1 MFSTSSKIAFGYLLL
16 IVLLFG
22 TIGYIYQQ
30 MTLLMAPNGLEETI
44 VNRRRTTHQIV
55 TQLYEAEIIGQTL
68 RTGRLGDYPIYQR
81 AMREAGAS
89 IDSLRVLLS
98 DTLQQARLD
107 TVSQLL
113 RNKERYMILVLEAM
127 AQNPA
132 EELYQQQIDSLILQQ
147 DSLLSSTHVRRRIVT
162 HHNTYT
168 IHHKP
173 KKFFRRLA
181 DVFAPGKEDST
192 QVNNVIQE
200 EYTDTIDEAY
210 NPVDTIASML
220 ANIQNKVF
228 QTRQENQKT
237 LDRRIN
243 SLRIAGSR
251 ISQRVNQ
258 LLETIETDEQKAAE
272 AKYLHEQ
279 NIREQ
284 AAWTMATISILAV
297 LLVLI
302 FFTIIWRDITRSNHY
317 RRELEKAKSY
327 AENLLVTREKLML
340 TITHD
345 IKAPAGSII
354 GYIDLLTRL
363 IHDKR
368 QQFYLQNMKSS
379 AQHLLDLITSL
390 LDYHR
395 LEAGK
400 MDLNPVAFKPH
411 QLFTTIYTSFLPLAE
426 RKQLK
431 LVLENTI
438 PASKTLEGDPFRLRQ
453 IVENLLSNALKF
465 TAEGSVT
472 LHTAYEGNQFIFSV
486 SDTGCGMD
494 EQEQQRVFQAFTR
507 LRSAQG
513 EEGFGLG
520 LSITQKLVELLQ
532 GKISIESVPGKGS
545 TFRVSVPL
553 PSISNKKEVEKENGP
568 VLPETLKII
577 LIDDDSIQINLTEA
591 MLHNLLEAQGKDQ
604 QAVIR
609 CCKQPEE
616 LFGYLEKEPFDLLLT
631 DIQMPAMNGF
641 ELLKQVRGMKV
652 GYARELPVIAITAR
666 SDMDVEYFR
675 SQGFA
680 GCLHKPFNQSDLLQ
694 VLLENL
700 KGDWNKCTFP
710 KEESADSSLPEA
722 QPAKEEKEESKFSS
736 LIAFSEGDEEAIREI
751 IGTFIQE
758 TEKNCQAIRQGEE
771 AKDMK
776 LVGNLA
782 HKMLPTFTMI
792 EANTVLPSLKWL
804 EAHREDASMSS
815 EALEHIHK
823 ILPTVKSII
832 EHAEAF
838 IKNYN

>member
-1 MFSTSSKIAFGYLLL
+1 ML

-22 TIGYIYQQ
+22 AIGYIYQQ
-30 MTLLMAPNGLEETI
+30 MTLLTAPNGLEETI
-44 VNRRRTTHQIV
+44 VNRRKTTHQIV

-68 RTGRLGDYPIYQR
+68 RTGRLKDYPVYQS
-81 AMREAGAS
+81 AMREARAS
-89 IDSLRVLLS
+89 IDSLRTLLS

-147 DSLLSSTHVRRRIVT
+147 DSLLNSTHVRRRIVT

-192 QVNNVIQE
+192 QVNNVVQE

-258 LLETIETDEQKAAE
+258 LLENIETDEQKAAE

-431 LVLENTI
+431 LVLENTL
-438 PASKTLEGDPFRLRQ
+438 PVSKTLEGDPFRLRQ

-694 VLLENL
+694 VLQENL
-700 KGDWNKCTFP
+700 KGDWNKCTSSP
-710 KEESADSSLPEA
+710 KEKADSSFPSMEMG
-722 QPAKEEKEESKFSS
+722 KEEKEEYKFSS

-771 AKDMK
+771 MKDMK

-792 EANTVLPSLKWL
+792 EADAVLPSLKWL
-804 EAHREDASMSS
+804 EAHREDVSMSS

-823 ILPTVKSII
+823 ILLTVKSII
-832 EHAEAF
+832 GYAETF

>member
-237 LDRRIN
+237 LDHRIN

-251 ISQRVNQ
+251 ISQRVIQ

-694 VLLENL
+694 VLQENL
-700 KGDWNKCTFP
+700 KGDWNKCAYP
-710 KEESADSSLPEA
+710 KEESADSSLPAA
-722 QPAKEEKEESKFSS
+722 QPAKEEKEEYKFSS

>member
-22 TIGYIYQQ
+22 AIGYIYQQ
-30 MTLLMAPNGLEETI
+30 MTLLTAPNGLEETI
-44 VNRRRTTHQIV
+44 VNRRKTTHQIV

-68 RTGRLGDYPIYQR
+68 RTGRLKDYPVYQS
-81 AMREAGAS
+81 AMREARAS
-89 IDSLRVLLS
+89 IDSLRTLLS

-147 DSLLSSTHVRRRIVT
+147 DSLLNSTHVRRRIVT

-192 QVNNVIQE
+192 QVNNVVQE

-258 LLETIETDEQKAAE
+258 LLENIETDEQKAAE
-272 AKYLHEQ
+272 AKYQHEQ

-431 LVLENTI
+431 LVLENSI

-694 VLLENL
+694 VLQENL
-700 KGDWNKCTFP
+700 KGDWNKCAFP
-710 KEESADSSLPEA
+710 KEESADSSLPAA
-722 QPAKEEKEESKFSS
+722 QPPKEEKEEYKFSS

-832 EHAEAF
+832 GYAETF

>member
-113 RNKERYMILVLEAM
+113 HNKERYMILVLEAM

-694 VLLENL
+694 VLQKNL

-815 EALEHIHK
+815 EALDHIHK

>member
-604 QAVIR
+604 QAIIR

-694 VLLENL
+694 VLQKNL

>member
-22 TIGYIYQQ
+22 AIGYIYQQ
-30 MTLLMAPNGLEETI
+30 MTLLTAPNGLEETI
-44 VNRRRTTHQIV
+44 VNRRKTTHQIV

-68 RTGRLGDYPIYQR
+68 RTGRLKDYPVYQS
-81 AMREAGAS
+81 AMREARAS
-89 IDSLRVLLS
+89 IDSLRTLLS

-147 DSLLSSTHVRRRIVT
+147 DSLLNSTHVRRRIVT

-192 QVNNVIQE
+192 QVNNVVQE

-258 LLETIETDEQKAAE
+258 LLENIETDEQKAAE
-272 AKYLHEQ
+272 AKYQHEQ

-431 LVLENTI
+431 LVLENSI

-641 ELLKQVRGMKV
+641 ELLKQVREMKV

-694 VLLENL
+694 VLQENL
-700 KGDWNKCTFP
+700 KGDWNKCTSSP
-710 KEESADSSLPEA
+710 KEKADSSFPSMEMG
-722 QPAKEEKEESKFSS
+722 KEEKEEYKFSS
-736 LIAFSEGDEEAIREI
+736 LIAFSEGDEEAIKEI

-758 TEKNCQAIRQGEE
+758 TEKNCQAILQGEE
-771 AKDMK
+771 MKDMK

-792 EANTVLPSLKWL
+792 EADTVLPSLKWL
-804 EAHREDASMSS
+804 EAHREDVFMSS

-832 EHAEAF
+832 GYAETF

>member
-545 TFRVSVPL
+545 TFRVAVPL

-609 CCKQPEE
+609 SCKQPEE
-616 LFGYLEKEPFDLLLT
+616 LFSYLEKEPFDLLLT

-641 ELLKQVRGMKV
+641 ELLKQVRSMKV
-652 GYARELPVIAITAR
+652 GCARELPVIAITAR

-680 GCLHKPFNQSDLLQ
+680 GCLHKPFNQSDLQQ
-694 VLLENL
+694 VLQENL
-700 KGDWNKCTFP
+700 KGDWNKCAYP
-710 KEESADSSLPEA
+710 KEESADSSLPAA
-722 QPAKEEKEESKFSS
+722 QPAKEEKEEYKFSS

-776 LVGNLA
+776 QVGNLA

-804 EAHREDASMSS
+804 ETHREDATMSS

-832 EHAEAF
+832 EHAGTF

>member
-591 MLHNLLEAQGKDQ
+591 MLHNLLEAQEKDQ

-694 VLLENL
+694 VLQENL
-700 KGDWNKCTFP
+700 KGDWNKCAYP
-710 KEESADSSLPEA
+710 KEESADSSLPAA
-722 QPAKEEKEESKFSS
+722 QPAKEEKEEYKFSS

>member
-1 MFSTSSKIAFGYLLL
+1 ML

-694 VLLENL
+694 VLQKNL

-815 EALEHIHK
+815 EALDHIHK

>member
-22 TIGYIYQQ
+22 AIGYIYQQ
-30 MTLLMAPNGLEETI
+30 MTLLTAPNGLEETI
-44 VNRRRTTHQIV
+44 VNRRKTTHQIV

-68 RTGRLGDYPIYQR
+68 RTGRLKDYPVYQS
-81 AMREAGAS
+81 AMREARAS
-89 IDSLRVLLS
+89 IDSLRTLLS

-147 DSLLSSTHVRRRIVT
+147 DSLLNSTHVRRRIVT

-192 QVNNVIQE
+192 QVNNVVQE

-258 LLETIETDEQKAAE
+258 LLENIETDEQKAAE

-431 LVLENTI
+431 LVLENSI

-694 VLLENL
+694 VLQENL
-700 KGDWNKCTFP
+700 KGDWNKCTSSP
-710 KEESADSSLPEA
+710 KEKADSSFPSMEMG
-722 QPAKEEKEESKFSS
+722 KEEKEEYKFSS

-758 TEKNCQAIRQGEE
+758 TEKNCQAILQGEE
-771 AKDMK
+771 MKDMK

-792 EANTVLPSLKWL
+792 EADTVLPSLKWL
-804 EAHREDASMSS
+804 EAHREDDFMSS

-832 EHAEAF
+832 GYAETF

>member
-22 TIGYIYQQ
+22 AIGYIYQQ
-30 MTLLMAPNGLEETI
+30 MTLLTAPNGLEETI
-44 VNRRRTTHQIV
+44 VNRRKTTHQIV

-68 RTGRLGDYPIYQR
+68 RTGRLKDYPVYQS
-81 AMREAGAS
+81 AMREARAS

-127 AQNPA
+127 TQNPA

-147 DSLLSSTHVRRRIVT
+147 DSLLNSTHVRRRIVT

-192 QVNNVIQE
+192 QVNNVVQE

-258 LLETIETDEQKAAE
+258 LLENIETDEQKAAE
-272 AKYLHEQ
+272 AKYQHEQ

-431 LVLENTI
+431 LVLENSI

-694 VLLENL
+694 VLQENL
-700 KGDWNKCTFP
+700 KGDWNKCAFP
-710 KEESADSSLPEA
+710 KEESADSSLPAA
-722 QPAKEEKEESKFSS
+722 QPPKEEKEEYTFAA

-792 EANTVLPSLKWL
+792 EADTVLPSLKWL
-804 EAHREDASMSS
+804 EAHREDDFMSS

-832 EHAEAF
+832 GYAETF

>member
-1 MFSTSSKIAFGYLLL
+1 ML

-553 PSISNKKEVEKENGP
+553 PSISNKKEVEKENGL

-694 VLLENL
+694 VLQENL
-700 KGDWNKCTFP
+700 KGDWNKCAYP
-710 KEESADSSLPEA
+710 KEESADSSLPAA
-722 QPAKEEKEESKFSS
+722 QPEKEEKEEYKFSS

>member
-113 RNKERYMILVLEAM
+113 CNKERYMILVLEAM

-694 VLLENL
+694 VLQKNL

-815 EALEHIHK
+815 EALDHIHK

>member
-258 LLETIETDEQKAAE
+258 LLENIETDEQKAAE

-694 VLLENL
+694 VLQENL

-710 KEESADSSLPEA
+710 KEESADSSLPTA
-722 QPAKEEKEESKFSS
+722 QPAKEEKEEYKFSS

>member
-1 MFSTSSKIAFGYLLL
+1 ML

-22 TIGYIYQQ
+22 AIGYIYQQ
-30 MTLLMAPNGLEETI
+30 MTLLTAPNGLEETI
-44 VNRRRTTHQIV
+44 VNRRKTTHQIV

-68 RTGRLGDYPIYQR
+68 RTGRLKDYPVYQS
-81 AMREAGAS
+81 AMREARAS
-89 IDSLRVLLS
+89 IDSLRTLLS

-147 DSLLSSTHVRRRIVT
+147 DSLLNSTHVRRRIVT

-192 QVNNVIQE
+192 QVNNVVQE

-258 LLETIETDEQKAAE
+258 LLENIETDEQKAAE
-272 AKYLHEQ
+272 AKYQHEQ

-431 LVLENTI
+431 LVLENTL
-438 PASKTLEGDPFRLRQ
+438 PVSKTLEGDPFRLRQ

-694 VLLENL
+694 VLQENL
-700 KGDWNKCTFP
+700 KGDWNKCAFP
-710 KEESADSSLPEA
+710 KEESADSSLPAA
-722 QPAKEEKEESKFSS
+722 QPPKEEKEEYKFSS

-832 EHAEAF
+832 GYAETF

>member
-553 PSISNKKEVEKENGP
+553 PSISNKKEVEKENGL

-694 VLLENL
+694 VLQENL
-700 KGDWNKCTFP
+700 KGDWNKCAYP
-710 KEESADSSLPEA
+710 KEESADSSLPAA
-722 QPAKEEKEESKFSS
+722 QPEKEEKEEYKFSS

>member
-22 TIGYIYQQ
+22 AIGYIYQQ
-30 MTLLMAPNGLEETI
+30 MTLLTAPNGLEETI
-44 VNRRRTTHQIV
+44 VNRRKTTHQIV

-68 RTGRLGDYPIYQR
+68 RTGRLKDYPVYQS
-81 AMREAGAS
+81 AMREARAS
-89 IDSLRVLLS
+89 IDSLRTLLS

-147 DSLLSSTHVRRRIVT
+147 DSLLNSTHVRRRIVT

-192 QVNNVIQE
+192 QVNNVVQE

-258 LLETIETDEQKAAE
+258 LLENIETDEQKAAE

-431 LVLENTI
+431 LVLENSI

-694 VLLENL
+694 VLQENL
-700 KGDWNKCTFP
+700 KGDWNKCAFP
-710 KEESADSSLPEA
+710 KEESADSSLPAA
-722 QPAKEEKEESKFSS
+722 QPPKEEKEEYTFAA

-792 EANTVLPSLKWL
+792 EADTVLPSLKWL
-804 EAHREDASMSS
+804 EAHREDDFMSS

-832 EHAEAF
+832 GYAETF

>member
-694 VLLENL
+694 VLQKNL

>member
-616 LFGYLEKEPFDLLLT
+616 LFGYLKKEPFDLLLT

-694 VLLENL
+694 VLQKNL

-815 EALEHIHK
+815 EALDHIHK

>member
-694 VLLENL
+694 VLQENL
-700 KGDWNKCTFP
+700 KGDWNKCAFP
-710 KEESADSSLPEA
+710 KEESADSSLPAA
-722 QPAKEEKEESKFSS
+722 QPAKEEKEEYKFSS

-792 EANTVLPSLKWL
+792 EANTVLTSLKWL

>member
-694 VLLENL
+694 VLQENL

-776 LVGNLA
+776 QVGNLA

>member
-22 TIGYIYQQ
+22 AIGYIYQQ
-30 MTLLMAPNGLEETI
+30 MTLLTAPNGLEETI
-44 VNRRRTTHQIV
+44 VNRRKTTHQIV

-68 RTGRLGDYPIYQR
+68 RTGRLKDYPVYQS
-81 AMREAGAS
+81 AMREARAS

-147 DSLLSSTHVRRRIVT
+147 DSLLNSTHVRRRIVT

-192 QVNNVIQE
+192 QVNNVVQE

-258 LLETIETDEQKAAE
+258 LLENIETDEQKAAE
-272 AKYLHEQ
+272 AKYQHEQ

-431 LVLENTI
+431 LVLENSI

-694 VLLENL
+694 VLQENL
-700 KGDWNKCTFP
+700 KGDWNKCTFSP
-710 KEESADSSLPEA
+710 KEKADSSFPSMEMG
-722 QPAKEEKEESKFSS
+722 KEEKEEYKFSS

-771 AKDMK
+771 MKDMK

-792 EANTVLPSLKWL
+792 EADAVLPSLKWL
-804 EAHREDASMSS
+804 EAHREDVSMSS

-832 EHAEAF
+832 GYAETF

>member
-694 VLLENL
+694 VLQKNL

-722 QPAKEEKEESKFSS
+722 RPAKEEKEESKFSS

-815 EALEHIHK
+815 EALDHIHK

>member
-1 MFSTSSKIAFGYLLL
+1 ML

-604 QAVIR
+604 QSVIR

-694 VLLENL
+694 VLQENL

>member
-22 TIGYIYQQ
+22 AIGYIYQQ
-30 MTLLMAPNGLEETI
+30 MTLLTAPNGLEETI
-44 VNRRRTTHQIV
+44 VNRRKTTHQIV

-68 RTGRLGDYPIYQR
+68 RTGRLKDYPVYQS
-81 AMREAGAS
+81 AMREARAS
-89 IDSLRVLLS
+89 IDSLRTLLS

-147 DSLLSSTHVRRRIVT
+147 DSLLNSTHVRRRIVT

-192 QVNNVIQE
+192 QVNNVVQE

-258 LLETIETDEQKAAE
+258 LLENIETDEQKAAE

-431 LVLENTI
+431 LVLENSI

-694 VLLENL
+694 VLQENL
-700 KGDWNKCTFP
+700 KGDWNKCTSSP
-710 KEESADSSLPEA
+710 KEKADSSFPSMEMG
-722 QPAKEEKEESKFSS
+722 KEEKEEYKFSS

-792 EANTVLPSLKWL
+792 EADTVLPSLKWL
-804 EAHREDASMSS
+804 EAHREDDFMSS

-832 EHAEAF
+832 GYAETF

>member
-22 TIGYIYQQ
+22 AIGYIYQQ
-30 MTLLMAPNGLEETI
+30 MTLLTAPNGLEETI
-44 VNRRRTTHQIV
+44 VNRRKTTHQIV

-68 RTGRLGDYPIYQR
+68 RTGRLKDYPVYQS
-81 AMREAGAS
+81 AMREARAS
-89 IDSLRVLLS
+89 IDSLRTLLS

-127 AQNPA
+127 TQNPA

-147 DSLLSSTHVRRRIVT
+147 DSLLNSTHVRRRIVT

-192 QVNNVIQE
+192 QVNNVVQE

-258 LLETIETDEQKAAE
+258 LLENIETDEQKAAE

-431 LVLENTI
+431 LVLENSI

-694 VLLENL
+694 VLQENL
-700 KGDWNKCTFP
+700 KGDWNKCTFSP
-710 KEESADSSLPEA
+710 KEKADSSFPSMEMG
-722 QPAKEEKEESKFSS
+722 KEEKEEYKFSS

-771 AKDMK
+771 MKDMK

-792 EANTVLPSLKWL
+792 EADAVLPSLKWL
-804 EAHREDASMSS
+804 EAHREDVSMSS

-832 EHAEAF
+832 GYAETF

>member
-1 MFSTSSKIAFGYLLL
+1 ML

-694 VLLENL
+694 VLQENL
-700 KGDWNKCTFP
+700 KGDWNKCAYP
-710 KEESADSSLPEA
+710 KEESADSSLPAA
-722 QPAKEEKEESKFSS
+722 QPEKEEKEEYKFSS

-792 EANTVLPSLKWL
+792 EANTVLTSLKWL

>member
-22 TIGYIYQQ
+22 AIGYIYQQ
-30 MTLLMAPNGLEETI
+30 MTLLTAPNGLEETI
-44 VNRRRTTHQIV
+44 VNRRKTTHQIV

-68 RTGRLGDYPIYQR
+68 RTGRLKDYPVYQS
-81 AMREAGAS
+81 AMREARAS

-127 AQNPA
+127 TQNPA

-147 DSLLSSTHVRRRIVT
+147 DSLLNSTHVRRRIVT

-192 QVNNVIQE
+192 QVNNVVQE

-258 LLETIETDEQKAAE
+258 LLENIETDEQKAAE

-431 LVLENTI
+431 LVLENSI

-694 VLLENL
+694 VLQENL
-700 KGDWNKCTFP
+700 KGDWNKCAFP
-710 KEESADSSLPEA
+710 KEESADSSLPAA
-722 QPAKEEKEESKFSS
+722 QPPKEEKEEYTFAA

-792 EANTVLPSLKWL
+792 EADTVLPSLKWL
-804 EAHREDASMSS
+804 EAHREDDFMSS

-832 EHAEAF
+832 GYAETF

>member
-1 MFSTSSKIAFGYLLL
+1 ML

-553 PSISNKKEVEKENGP
+553 PSISNKKEVEKENGL

-694 VLLENL
+694 VLQENL
-700 KGDWNKCTFP
+700 KGDWNKCAYP
-710 KEESADSSLPEA
+710 KEENADSSLPEA
-722 QPAKEEKEESKFSS
+722 QPAKEEKEEYKFSS

>member
-694 VLLENL
+694 VLQKNL

-815 EALEHIHK
+815 EALDHIHK